1 LKTTE
6 LDAAKPSQPMALLIA
21 TALLLAMPALSLD
34 SRASTLAAEP
44 TVRQIKVERS
54 SETPGGPTVQ
64 VDVNTATAAELER
77 IKGIG
82 PRIAARIVQAR
93 ERGGRF
99 RDADDL
105 RQRVSGIGAA
115 KLKSMR
121 SAGLLVPEP
130 RAAMLPL
137 PRTDRIELIS
147 GQPPGKREAGRG
159 GAIFVP
165 GEPARR

>member
-1 LKTTE
+1 METTE
-6 LDAAKPSQPMALLIA
+6 LDAAKPSQPMARLIA
-21 TALLLAMPALSLD
+21 AALLLAMPALSLD
-34 SRASTLAAEP
+34 SRAGTGPADP
-44 TVRQIKVERS
+44 TMRQAKIEHS
-54 SETPGGPTVQ
+54 PQAPGGAAVQ